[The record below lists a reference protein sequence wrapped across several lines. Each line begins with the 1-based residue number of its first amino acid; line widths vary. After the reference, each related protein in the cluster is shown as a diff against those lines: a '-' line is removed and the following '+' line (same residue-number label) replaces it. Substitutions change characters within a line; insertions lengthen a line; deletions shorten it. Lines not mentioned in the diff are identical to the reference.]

1 MSAHSEPLSWVYGGA
16 NEITSCPTP
25 TVRRPPLFPSL
36 QSRFSE
42 PASFASEAP
51 APFEAPPP
59 PELPLLPQAPKAMT
73 DATAAARTRSN
84 RQTDLRVEACIK
96 TSVRDPG
103 KRQHEIF

>member
-1 MSAHSEPLSWVYGGA
+1 MSAHSEPLSWVYGGS
-16 NEITSCPTP
+16 NEITSCATP
-25 TVRRPPLFPSL
+25 TVSVPPFVTCL

-42 PASFASEAP
+42 LASFASDAP
-51 APFEAPPP
+51 APFEAPP

-103 KRQHEIF
+103 E